1 MMTIIIGSNDFME
14 HDQIAYIMVNWF
26 EYKMNLSK
34 ENFKEYIEVSNC
46 HAQHIPNSINN
57 YIQKRRHCEVWT

>member
-1 MMTIIIGSNDFME
+1 
-14 HDQIAYIMVNWF
+14 
-26 EYKMNLSK
+26 MNLSK
-34 ENFKEYIEVSNC
+34 ENFKEYIEVPNC